1 MKKTSGK
8 LQKEEIR
15 LYRKLQTLLHKKN
28 KEILARF
35 KKDGLPSSDMDRKIL
50 VQPLTEAIEDY
61 ANIVLDNTSDAIE
74 RGMRRVVYELNKLK
88 FGEKSIKAKLDYG
101 FIKDFSIA
109 IFDKIKKH
117 IFEASK
123 NTMNRLIGNVM
134 DNLSKSYEEGYGY
147 DKAAERLKDVFVNM
161 ETYEL
166 EMVARTEIASAENL
180 GMLESEKELGVEY
193 HKWRTARDE
202 RVRGNDPTDIA
213 DHVILEGQ
221 IVRVGDLFSNGLEY
235 PGDRNGDISEWIN
248 CFVGDTLVTA
258 TEIKRV
264 FRRFYKGKM
273 ITITTASGN
282 KLTGTPNHPIL
293 TSDGWIPLNRLNL
306 GNKVISTRDNIG
318 DSLRNPNNNY
328 IKTRIEEIYAS
339 SSKLLSEKRVSFKA
353 GDFHTDRGGSEYID
367 IINMDS
373 FLRDNI
379 NIIFSQFINKIRFP
393 FTNVLE
399 SFFSGISS
407 YNSFWDT
414 NYSTPNSIMSLFY
427 EPLSFNQRSLS
438 HSNIHRFRA
447 ISGRDIAFRKIP
459 INNISG
465 NIKLFGKCFN
475 RFPFLIQFYNFLI
488 RQNNIVEF
496 GINRDTVIKKSFP
509 DNFVGNTVFFSDRF
523 NRIPIPVT
531 TDNIINIESNSFKGH
546 VYNLQTKDNMYVSNN
561 IITHNCR
568 CTIMPY
574 IPPEGYTVPEL
585 PYFYESDLRKVE

>member
-35 KKDGLPSSDMDRKIL
+35 KKNGLPSSDMDRKIL

-61 ANIVLDNTSDAIE
+61 ANIVIDNTADAVE
-74 RGMRRVVYELNKLK
+74 RGMRRSVDELNKLK

-166 EMVARTEIASAENL
+166 EMVARTEIAAQENL
-180 GMLESEKELGVEY
+180 GMHEGNKELGVEY
-193 HKWRTARDE
+193 EKWRTARDAD
-202 RVRGNDPTDIA
+202 VRDS
-213 DHVILEGQ
+213 HQELEGQ
-221 IVRVGDLFSNGLEY
+221 IVRVGDRFSNGLEY

-248 CFVGDTLVTA
+248 CFVGDTLITA

-318 DSLRNPNNNY
+318 DSFRNPNNNY

-399 SFFSGISS
+399 V
-407 YNSFWDT
+407 
-414 NYSTPNSIMSLFY
+414 
-427 EPLSFNQRSLS
+427 
-438 HSNIHRFRA
+438 
-447 ISGRDIAFRKIP
+447 
-459 INNISG
+459 
-465 NIKLFGKCFN
+465 
-475 RFPFLIQFYNFLI
+475 FPWY
-488 RQNNIVEF
+488 
-496 GINRDTVIKKSFP
+496 
-509 DNFVGNTVFFSDRF
+509 
-523 NRIPIPVT
+523 
-531 TDNIINIESNSFKGH
+531 
-546 VYNLQTKDNMYVSNN
+546 
-561 IITHNCR
+561 
-568 CTIMPY
+568 
-574 IPPEGYTVPEL
+574 
-585 PYFYESDLRKVE
+585 